1 MIIPKEIIAEE
12 KELAGL
18 TDSQLTLRLL
28 SVEQY
33 IRNMTNNCFTV
44 RGIDFDGTVENGA
57 INGFHPNIKAGDR
70 VEIDDGGVNDGLY
83 DVASVSGGVTKL
95 DSPLIDGETVT
106 VRLVRYPADIVFGAL
121 NLIKW
126 DEKHRNR
133 VGLQAE
139 TLSRH
144 TLSYDVNADTKGQ
157 GYPRSMVGFLKGHK
171 KARF

>member
-1 MIIPKEIIAEE
+1 MIIPDEIIAEE

-33 IRNMTNNCFTV
+33 IRNMTSNCFTV
-44 RGIDFDGTVENGA
+44 RGIDFEGTVENGA
-57 INGFHPNIKAGDR
+57 INGFHPNIKVGDR

-83 DVASVSGGVTKL
+83 DVASVDGGVTKL
-95 DSPLIDGETVT
+95 DSDLIDGETVT

-157 GYPRSMVGFLKGHK
+157 GYPRSMLGFLKGHK

>member
-1 MIIPKEIIAEE
+1 MIIPDEIIAEE

-44 RGIDFDGTVENGA
+44 RGIDFEGTVENGA
-57 INGFHPNIKAGDR
+57 INGFHPNIKVGDR

-83 DVASVSGGVTKL
+83 DVASVDGGVTKL
-95 DSPLIDGETVT
+95 DSDLIDGETVT
-106 VRLVRYPADIVFGAL
+106 GRLVRYPADIVFGAL

-157 GYPRSMVGFLKGHK
+157 GYPRSMLGFLKGHK

>member
-1 MIIPKEIIAEE
+1 MIISYEIIAEE
-12 KELAGL
+12 PELAGL
-18 TDSQLTLRLL
+18 TETQLTLRLL

-44 RGIDFDGTVENGA
+44 RGVDFEGVVENGA
-57 INGFHPNIKAGDR
+57 VTGSNPNIREGDR
-70 VEIDDGGVNDGLY
+70 VEIAEGVNSGLY
-83 DVASVSGGVTKL
+83 DVQSVHDGITEL
-95 DSPLIDGETVT
+95 DADLIDGETVK
-106 VRLVRYPADIVFGAL
+106 VRLVRYPADVVMGAL

-126 DEKHRNR
+126 DEEHRHR
-133 VGLQAE
+133 MGLQAE

-157 GYPRSMVGFLKGHK
+157 GYPRSMLGFLKGHK

>member
-1 MIIPKEIIAEE
+1 MIIPDEIIAEE

-33 IRNMTNNCFTV
+33 IRNMTNNCFV
-44 RGIDFDGTVENGA
+44 VPGVWFEGEVEG
-57 INGFHPNIKAGDR
+57 GVVKGSHQNITFGDR
-70 VEIDDGGVNDGLY
+70 VEIDDGGINDGLY
-83 DVASVSGGVTKL
+83 DVESVTDGVTKL
-95 DSPLIDGETVT
+95 DSPLVDGETVR
-106 VRLVRYPADIVFGAL
+106 VRLVKYPPDVVMGAL
-121 NLIKW
+121 NLVKW
-126 DEKHRNR
+126 DEHHRHR
-133 VGLQAE
+133 MGLQAE

-157 GYPRSMVGFLKGHK
+157 GYPRSMLGFLKGHM

>member
-18 TDSQLTLRLL
+18 TESQLTLRML

-33 IRNMTNNCFTV
+33 IRNMTSNCFTV
-44 RGIDFDGTVENGA
+44 RGIDFEGEVENGA
-57 INGFHPNIKAGDR
+57 VKGSHPNINVGDR
-70 VEIDDGGVNDGLY
+70 VEIDDGGANDGLY
-83 DVASVSGGVTKL
+83 DVVSVVDGVTKL
-95 DSPLIDGETVT
+95 DSKLYDGGTVT
-106 VRLVRYPADIVFGAL
+106 VRLVKYPSDIVMGAL

-126 DEKHRNR
+126 DERHRER
-133 VGLQAE
+133 MGLQAE

-157 GYPRSMVGFLKGHK
+157 GYPRSMLGFLKGHK